1 MTMSAQRVVV
11 TYSAPQPF
19 LSSDQWK
26 QLYSALLEQ
35 LPLRNIHWKPQTR
48 PSIRTI
54 QELEVQLVPLDT
66 VRDEHTSQVPYSLL
80 ERPLVNI
87 YVVTCEDSD
96 TYKATAKKQIKDWQT
111 SLNHRK
117 SQEWIIVH
125 ILRSDTRNASSNFF
139 QMKGNLLDK
148 IRADF
153 NTDKRDRCVQLAWPV
168 AKDNPAAWAELLSKV
183 KDGILSAFDAAIS
196 LRDEEVRRSEGQQSM
211 PGWNFCTFFIL
222 KESLAASFE
231 GMNLFEDAL
240 RCHDELE
247 LSFAHVL
254 REKNLSWFG
263 TLIIPTAKDDSLPL
277 LSVTKK
283 PYRDLIVAN
292 TISVFDL
299 RIYILSNQCA
309 LLGKMG
315 KVADVCKKV
324 AVFLVSFGRHLRE
337 VSVILPPYF
346 IESWTY
352 SSALSALEQAD
363 TWAGNIKLEGIAL
376 NQFNACKAELF
387 ELARNQLDILGI
399 GLGFLPSKPPFSMSL
414 PSVPVAPQ
422 EARRE
427 SRVISNAE
435 LLKCLGDQST
445 YYDLYI
451 KLTNRAIEAYVKAGR
466 RKFALRLH
474 GSLAAL
480 DVHRDRLK
488 SALQTY
494 SSLPA
499 HYSPHRWTSLESYV
513 LSQAVDI
520 YALSGIDKDKQWVT
534 IALSYL
540 KSYSGGGG
548 SEGESLIPHAD
559 STTYITNLVGS
570 LKAVVDKLSEPFTYS
585 EHPALTIRLLGA
597 TAEPAEDEDGCF
609 LHVSVHNSLP
619 CALPANEVYLSL
631 SGRDSER
638 LRFSAQVTSLEPGS
652 STFKLFCPT
661 SSWGTYILD
670 QTEVAVSNLRLE
682 WNHRIA
688 TRNVRASRTKRVTP
702 TLVRLVKDT
711 RAFDVRLKRPRSVV
725 LGPGMS
731 SKLLLAIST
740 GRNYVS
746 KAKLKLTG
754 PPDIA
759 FLFKESMLESDV
771 TSASLECAEDYIS
784 LVDLAENSEIS
795 VLIPHSDASA
805 YHTMQITILATYDTK
820 LGAGAERSLSH
831 SSRVPVS
838 LPVAVNVQD
847 FFRGESLFSRFTISA
862 TAQHYV
868 RVSSA
873 TLESVNEDKGPS
885 IFGTLSQ
892 TREIITITPA
902 HPAHFLFELV
912 SRYGRV
918 LDPLSLCI
926 KYRMLRDEVEAVL
939 DKVVDEALNDFPEHH
954 SSRSL
959 LIAHA
964 IKALECDSGWVEPY
978 IVTGELR
985 VPELGEDSSP
995 KEVISRIRELL
1006 AMGKPTDTSDAS
1018 WWEIRIQVDVPLME
1032 ILAAVRLRILAT
1044 PYLDLEDSNQLPPL
1058 YAGQPIPVLLS
1069 IQTSFHWG
1077 TKQDINRTS
1086 HQMRFN
1092 IEEMVRDWLISG
1104 RKRGD
1109 FEAKDGSVFTVPIT
1123 LIALHHG
1130 ELSLPKVTISS
1141 LPTVGETSMMGSL
1154 PSTETH
1160 QVHGAEKVLI
1170 LPRGGRSTF
1179 IVGMGEGA
1187 SD

>member
-1 MTMSAQRVVV
+1 MSAQRVVV

-26 QLYSALLEQ
+26 QIYTALLEQ

-87 YVVTCEDSD
+87 YAVTCEDSD
-96 TYKATAKKQIKDWQT
+96 AYKATAKKQIKDWQT

-117 SQEWIIVH
+117 SQEWIIIH
-125 ILRSDTRNASSNFF
+125 ILRSDTRNPSSNFF
-139 QMKGNLLDK
+139 QMKGNVLDK

-183 KDGILSAFDAAIS
+183 KDGILSAFDTAIS
-196 LRDEEVRRSEGQQSM
+196 SRDEEVMRSEGQQSM

-263 TLIIPTAKDDSLPL
+263 TLIIPAAKDDSLPL

-324 AVFLVSFGRHLRE
+324 AMFLVSFGRHLRE
-337 VSVILPPYF
+337 VSAILPPYF

-387 ELARNQLDILGI
+387 ELARNQLDVLGI

-414 PSVPVAPQ
+414 PSVLVVPQ

-427 SRVISNAE
+427 SRIISNSE
-435 LLKCLGDQST
+435 LLKCLGDRT
-445 YYDLYI
+445 AYYDLYI

-585 EHPALTIRLLGA
+585 EHPALTIRLLGE
-597 TAEPAEDEDGCF
+597 TAEPAEDEDGTF
-609 LHVSVHNSLP
+609 LHVSVLNSLP
-619 CALPANEVYLSL
+619 CALPANGICLSI

-670 QTEVAVSNLRLE
+670 QTEVTMSNLRLV
-682 WNHRIA
+682 WNHRTA
-688 TRNVRASRTKRVTP
+688 TKNGKTSRTKRVTP
-702 TLVRLVKDT
+702 TLVRLVKDA
-711 RAFDVRLKRPRSVV
+711 RAFDDIIGGEPSELAHVV
-725 LGPGMS
+725 
-731 SKLLLAIST
+731 
-740 GRNYVS
+740 
-746 KAKLKLTG
+746 AKLKLAG
-754 PPDIA
+754 PPDVA
-759 FLFKESMLESDV
+759 FLFKEMPIIDTTEHHSSV
-771 TSASLECAEDYIS
+771 SSASLECAEDCIS
-784 LVDLAENSEIS
+784 LADLAENSEFS

-820 LGAGAERSLSH
+820 LGAEAERSLSH

-873 TLESVNEDKGPS
+873 TLESVNGDKGPS

-892 TREIITITPA
+892 MREIITITPA
-902 HPAHFLFELV
+902 RPAHFLFELV
-912 SRYGRV
+912 SRYGR
-918 LDPLSLCI
+918 DGENPPYS
-926 KYRMLRDEVEAVL
+926 KVEAVL
-939 DKVVDEALNDFPEHH
+939 DKVVDEALDEFPEHH
-954 SSRSL
+954 SNRSL
-959 LIAHA
+959 LIVRT

-985 VPELGEDSSP
+985 VPELSEDSSP
-995 KEVISRIRELL
+995 KELL
-1006 AMGKPTDTSDAS
+1006 AKGRPADTSDAS
-1018 WWEIRIQVDVPLME
+1018 WREIRIQVD

-1044 PYLDLEDSNQLPPL
+1044 PSLEDSNQLPPL
-1058 YAGQPIPVLLS
+1058 YAGQPIPALLS

-1077 TKQDINRTS
+1077 TKQDANHTS
-1086 HQMRFN
+1086 YQMRFD

-1130 ELSLPKVTISS
+1130 ELSLPKVVVAS
-1141 LPTVGETSMMGSL
+1141 LPLVGETSTMGSL
-1154 PSTETH
+1154 PNTETH

>member
-1 MTMSAQRVVV
+1 MSSQRVV
-11 TYSAPQPF
+11 
-19 LSSDQWK
+19 WK
-26 QLYSALLEQ
+26 QIYTALLEQ

-54 QELEVQLVPLDT
+54 QELEVQL
-66 VRDEHTSQVPYSLL
+66 HTSQVPYSLV

-87 YVVTCEDSD
+87 YAVTCEDSD

-125 ILRSDTRNASSNFF
+125 ILRSDYRNASSNFF
-139 QMKGNLLDK
+139 QMKGES
-148 IRADF
+148 DF

-183 KDGILSAFDAAIS
+183 KDGILSAFDTAIS
-196 LRDEEVRRSEGQQSM
+196 SRDEEVRRSEGQQSM

-263 TLIIPTAKDDSLPL
+263 TLIIPAAKDDSLPL

-324 AVFLVSFGRHLRE
+324 AMFLVSFGRHLRE

-387 ELARNQLDILGI
+387 ELARNQLDVLGI
-399 GLGFLPSKPPFSMSL
+399 GSGFLPSKPPFSMSL

-427 SRVISNAE
+427 SRIISNSE
-435 LLKCLGDQST
+435 LLKCLGDRT
-445 YYDLYI
+445 AYYDLYI

-585 EHPALTIRLLGA
+585 EHPALTIRLLGE
-597 TAEPAEDEDGCF
+597 TAEPPEDEDGSF
-609 LHVSVHNSLP
+609 LHVSVLNSLP
-619 CALPANEVYLSL
+619 CALPANEICLSL

-638 LRFSAQVTSLEPGS
+638 LRFGAQVTSLEPGS

-670 QTEVAVSNLRLE
+670 QTEVLVSNLRLE
-682 WNHRIA
+682 WNHRTA
-688 TRNVRASRTKRVTP
+688 TKDGKASRTKRVTP
-702 TLVRLVKDT
+702 TLVRLVKDA

-746 KAKLKLTG
+746 KAKLKLAG
-754 PPDIA
+754 PPDVT
-759 FLFKESMLESDV
+759 FLFKESTLEGDV
-771 TSASLECAEDYIS
+771 SSASLECAEDCIS

-805 YHTMQITILATYDTK
+805 YHTMQITILATYGTK
-820 LGAGAERSLSH
+820 LGTGAERSLSH

-873 TLESVNEDKGPS
+873 TLESVNGDKGPS
-885 IFGTLSQ
+885 ISGTLSQ

-902 HPAHFLFELV
+902 RPAHFLFELV

-918 LDPLSLCI
+918 LDPLNLCI

-939 DKVVDEALNDFPEHH
+939 DKVVDEALDEFPEHH

-959 LIAHA
+959 LIAHT
-964 IKALECDSGWVEPY
+964 IKALEYDSGWVEPY
-978 IVTGELR
+978 IVTGELK
-985 VPELGEDSSP
+985 VPELSEDSSP

-1006 AMGKPTDTSDAS
+1006 AIGRPADTSDAS
-1018 WWEIRIQVDVPLME
+1018 WREIRIQVD
-1032 ILAAVRLRILAT
+1032 ILAAVRLRILVA
-1044 PYLDLEDSNQLPPL
+1044 PSLGDSNQLPPL
-1058 YAGQPIPVLLS
+1058 YAGQPIPALLS

-1077 TKQDINRTS
+1077 TKQDANYTS
-1086 HQMRFN
+1086 YQMRFD
-1092 IEEMVRDWLISG
+1092 IGEVVRDWLISG

-1130 ELSLPKVTISS
+1130 ELSLPKVVVSS
-1141 LPTVGETSMMGSL
+1141 LPMGGETSTMGSL
-1154 PSTETH
+1154 PNTETH

-1187 SD
+1187 SA

>member
-1 MTMSAQRVVV
+1 MSSQRVVA

-26 QLYSALLEQ
+26 QIYTALLEQ

-54 QELEVQLVPLDT
+54 QELEVQLVPLDA
-66 VRDEHTSQVPYSLL
+66 VPDEHTSQVPYSLV

-87 YVVTCEDSD
+87 YAVTCEDSD

-139 QMKGNLLDK
+139 QMKGNVLDK

-153 NTDKRDRCVQLAWPV
+153 NTDKRDRCVQLAWPM

-183 KDGILSAFDAAIS
+183 KDGILSAFDTAIS
-196 LRDEEVRRSEGQQSM
+196 SRDEEVRRSEGQQSM

-324 AVFLVSFGRHLRE
+324 AMFLVSFGRHLRE

-387 ELARNQLDILGI
+387 ELARNQLDVLGI

-427 SRVISNAE
+427 SRIISNSE
-435 LLKCLGDQST
+435 LLKCLGDRT
-445 YYDLYI
+445 AYYDLYI

-570 LKAVVDKLSEPFTYS
+570 LKAVVDKLSEPFTHS
-585 EHPALTIRLLGA
+585 EHPVLNIRLLGE
-597 TAEPAEDEDGCF
+597 TAEPAEDEDGSF
-609 LHVSVHNSLP
+609 LHVSVLNSLP
-619 CALPANEVYLSL
+619 CALPANEICLSL
-631 SGRDSER
+631 SGRDSKR

-661 SSWGTYILD
+661 SSWGAYILD
-670 QTEVAVSNLRLE
+670 QTEVLVSNLRLE
-682 WNHRIA
+682 WNHRTA
-688 TRNVRASRTKRVTP
+688 TKNGKASRTKRVTP
-702 TLVRLVKDT
+702 TLVRLVKDA

-731 SKLLLAIST
+731 SKLLLVIST

-746 KAKLKLTG
+746 KAKLKLAG
-754 PPDIA
+754 PPDVA
-759 FLFKESMLESDV
+759 FLFKESTLEGDV
-771 TSASLECAEDYIS
+771 SSASLECAEDCIS

-820 LGAGAERSLSH
+820 LGTGAERSLSH

-873 TLESVNEDKGPS
+873 TLESINGDKGPS

-902 HPAHFLFELV
+902 RPAHFLFELV

-939 DKVVDEALNDFPEHH
+939 DKVVDEALDEFPEHR

-959 LIAHA
+959 LIAHT

-985 VPELGEDSSP
+985 VPELSEDSSP

-1006 AMGKPTDTSDAS
+1006 AMGRPADTSDAS
-1018 WWEIRIQVDVPLME
+1018 WREIRIQVDVPLME

-1044 PYLDLEDSNQLPPL
+1044 PSLEDSNQLPPL

-1077 TKQDINRTS
+1077 TKQDANPS
-1086 HQMRFN
+1086 YQMRFD
-1092 IEEMVRDWLISG
+1092 IEEAVRDWLISG

-1130 ELSLPKVTISS
+1130 ELSLPKVVVSS
-1141 LPTVGETSMMGSL
+1141 LPMVGETSTMGSL
-1154 PSTETH
+1154 PNTETH

-1187 SD
+1187 SI

>member
-1 MTMSAQRVVV
+1 MSTQRVVV
-11 TYSAPQPF
+11 TYSATQPF

-26 QLYSALLEQ
+26 QIYTSFLEQ

-96 TYKATAKKQIKDWQT
+96 TYKNTAKKQIKDWQT

-125 ILRSDTRNASSNFF
+125 VLRSDTRNASSNFF
-139 QMKGNLLDK
+139 QMKGNILDK

-168 AKDNPAAWAELLSKV
+168 AKDNPTAWAELLSKV
-183 KDGILSAFDAAIS
+183 KDGILFAFDMAIS
-196 LRDEEVRRSEGQQSM
+196 LRDDEVRRSASQQSM

-240 RCHDELE
+240 RSHDELE

-299 RIYILSNQCA
+299 RIYILSNQCT

-315 KVADVCKKV
+315 KVTDVCRKV
-324 AVFLVSFGRHLRE
+324 VVFLASFGRHLRE
-337 VSVILPPYF
+337 VSAILPPDF

-363 TWAGNIKLEGIAL
+363 IWASNIKLEGTAL
-376 NQFNACKAELF
+376 NQFNACKAELL
-387 ELARNQLDILGI
+387 ELARNQLDVFGI
-399 GLGFLPSKPPFSMSL
+399 RLGFLPSKPPFSMSL
-414 PSVPVAPQ
+414 PSVPVVPQ

-427 SRVISNAE
+427 SRIISNPD
-435 LLKCLGDQST
+435 LLKCLGDRT
-445 YYDLYI
+445 AYYDLYI

-474 GSLAAL
+474 GGLAAL

-499 HYSPHRWTSLESYV
+499 HYSPNKWTSLESYM
-513 LSQAVDI
+513 LSQAIDV
-520 YALSGIDKDKQWVT
+520 YALSGIDKDKQWIT
-534 IALSYL
+534 IALNYL
-540 KSYSGGGG
+540 KCYSGG
-548 SEGESLIPHAD
+548 SEGESLIQHVD
-559 STTYITNLVGS
+559 RTTYITDLVGS
-570 LKAVVDKLSEPFTYS
+570 LKEVIDKLSEPFTYS
-585 EHPALTIRLLGA
+585 EHPALTIRLLDA
-597 TAEPAEDEDGCF
+597 TAEPAEDEDGSF
-609 LHVSVHNSLP
+609 LQVSLLNSLP
-619 CALPANEVYLSL
+619 CALPANEICLSL

-638 LRFSAQVTSLEPGS
+638 LRFSAQVMSLEPGS

-670 QTEVAVSNLRLE
+670 KTEVTVSNLRLE
-682 WNHRIA
+682 WNHRAA
-688 TRNVRASRTKRVTP
+688 TKSDKASRTKRVTP
-702 TLVRLVKDT
+702 TLVRLVKDA
-711 RAFDVRLKRPRSVV
+711 RAFDVRLKRPRSVL
-725 LGPGMS
+725 LGPGLS

-746 KAKLKLTG
+746 KAKLRLTG
-754 PPDIA
+754 PPDVA
-759 FLFKESMLESDV
+759 FLFKESTLEGDV
-771 TSASLECAEDYIS
+771 SSVSIECEEDCVS
-784 LVDLAENSEIS
+784 LVDLPEDSEIS

-805 YHTMQITILATYDTK
+805 YHSMEITILATYNTT
-820 LGAGAERSLSH
+820 LGTSAERSLSH

-873 TLESVNEDKGPS
+873 TLESVNGNKGPA

-892 TREIITITPA
+892 ARGIVTITPA
-902 HPAHFLFELV
+902 RPAHFLFELV
-912 SRYGRV
+912 SQHGRV

-926 KYRMLRDEVEAVL
+926 KYRMLRDEVETVL
-939 DKVVDEALNDFPEHH
+939 DKVVDEALDEFPEHH
-954 SSRSL
+954 SSCSL
-959 LIAHA
+959 LIAHI
-964 IKALECDSGWVEPY
+964 IKALEHDSGWVEPY
-978 IVTGELR
+978 VVTGELR
-985 VPELGEDSSP
+985 VPELSEDNFP
-995 KEVISRIRELL
+995 KEVTSRIRELL
-1006 AMGKPTDTSDAS
+1006 TKGRPDKTSDDS
-1018 WWEIRIQVDVPLME
+1018 WREIRIQVDVPLME

-1044 PYLDLEDSNQLPPL
+1044 PFLADSNQLPPL
-1058 YAGQPIPVLLS
+1058 YAGQPIPALLS
-1069 IQTSFHWG
+1069 IQTTFHWG
-1077 TKQDINRTS
+1077 TKQDANHTS
-1086 HQMRFN
+1086 YQMRFD

-1104 RKRGD
+1104 RRRGD

-1130 ELSLPKVTISS
+1130 ELSLPKVMVSS
-1141 LPTVGETSMMGSL
+1141 LPMVGETHAMGSS
-1154 PSTETH
+1154 PNTETH
-1160 QVHGAEKVLI
+1160 QVHGADKVLI

-1179 IVGMGEGA
+1179 IVGMGGA

>member
-1 MTMSAQRVVV
+1 MSSQRVVV

-26 QLYSALLEQ
+26 QIYTALLEQ

-66 VRDEHTSQVPYSLL
+66 VPDEHTSQVPYSLV

-87 YVVTCEDSD
+87 YAVTCEDSD

-139 QMKGNLLDK
+139 QMKGNVLDK

-183 KDGILSAFDAAIS
+183 KDGILFAFDTAIS
-196 LRDEEVRRSEGQQSM
+196 SRDEEVRRSEGQQSM

-263 TLIIPTAKDDSLPL
+263 TLIIPAAKDDSLPL

-324 AVFLVSFGRHLRE
+324 AMFLVSFGRHLRE

-387 ELARNQLDILGI
+387 ELARNQLDVLGI

-422 EARRE
+422 DARRE
-427 SRVISNAE
+427 SRIISNSE
-435 LLKCLGDQST
+435 LLKCLGDRAA

-540 KSYSGGGG
+540 KSHSGGGG

-585 EHPALTIRLLGA
+585 EHPALTIRLLGE
-597 TAEPAEDEDGCF
+597 TAEPAEDEDGSF
-609 LHVSVHNSLP
+609 LHVSVLNSLP
-619 CALPANEVYLSL
+619 CALPANEICLTL

-638 LRFSAQVTSLEPGS
+638 LRFGAQVTSLEPGS

-670 QTEVAVSNLRLE
+670 QTEVLVSNLRLE
-682 WNHRIA
+682 WNHRTA
-688 TRNVRASRTKRVTP
+688 TKNGKASRTKRVTP
-702 TLVRLVKDT
+702 TLVRLVKDA
-711 RAFDVRLKRPRSVV
+711 RAFDVRLKRPRS
-725 LGPGMS
+725 GPGLS

-746 KAKLKLTG
+746 KAKLKLAG
-754 PPDIA
+754 PPDVA
-759 FLFKESMLESDV
+759 FFFKESTLEGD
-771 TSASLECAEDYIS
+771 ALECTEDCIS

-820 LGAGAERSLSH
+820 LGAGVERSLSH

-862 TAQHYV
+862 TALHYV

-873 TLESVNEDKGPS
+873 TLES
-885 IFGTLSQ
+885 
-892 TREIITITPA
+892 TITPA
-902 HPAHFLFELV
+902 RPAHFLFELV

-939 DKVVDEALNDFPEHH
+939 DKVVDEALDEFPEHR
-954 SSRSL
+954 SSRSF
-959 LIAHA
+959 LIAHT

-985 VPELGEDSSP
+985 VPELSEDSSP
-995 KEVISRIRELL
+995 KELL
-1006 AMGKPTDTSDAS
+1006 AMGRPADRSDAS
-1018 WWEIRIQVDVPLME
+1018 WREIRIQVDVPLME
-1032 ILAAVRLRILAT
+1032 AT
-1044 PYLDLEDSNQLPPL
+1044 TPPLEDSNQLPPL

-1069 IQTSFHWG
+1069 IQISFHWG
-1077 TKQDINRTS
+1077 TKQDANHKS
-1086 HQMRFN
+1086 YQMRFD
-1092 IEEMVRDWLISG
+1092 IEELVRDWLISG

-1130 ELSLPKVTISS
+1130 ELSLPKV
-1141 LPTVGETSMMGSL
+1141 VTSTMGSL
-1154 PSTETH
+1154 PNTETH
-1160 QVHGAEKVLI
+1160 QVQGAEKVLI

>member
-1 MTMSAQRVVV
+1 MSSQRVVV

-26 QLYSALLEQ
+26 QIYTALLEQ

-66 VRDEHTSQVPYSLL
+66 
-80 ERPLVNI
+80 RPLVNI
-87 YVVTCEDSD
+87 YAVTCEDSD

-139 QMKGNLLDK
+139 QMKGNVLDK

-196 LRDEEVRRSEGQQSM
+196 SRDEEVRRSEGQQSM

-263 TLIIPTAKDDSLPL
+263 TLIIPAAKDDSLPL

-324 AVFLVSFGRHLRE
+324 AMFLVSFGRHLRE

-387 ELARNQLDILGI
+387 ELARNQLDVLGV
-399 GLGFLPSKPPFSMSL
+399 GLGFLPSKLPFSMSL

-427 SRVISNAE
+427 SRIISNSE
-435 LLKCLGDQST
+435 LLKCLGDRAA

-585 EHPALTIRLLGA
+585 EHPALTIRLLGE
-597 TAEPAEDEDGCF
+597 TAEPAEDEDGSF
-609 LHVSVHNSLP
+609 LHVSVLNSLP
-619 CALPANEVYLSL
+619 CALPANEICLTL

-670 QTEVAVSNLRLE
+670 QTEVLVSNLRLE
-682 WNHRIA
+682 WNHRTA
-688 TRNVRASRTKRVTP
+688 TKNGKTSRTKRVTP
-702 TLVRLVKDT
+702 TLVRLVKDAH
-711 RAFDVRLKRPRSVV
+711 AFDVRLKRPRSVV

-746 KAKLKLTG
+746 KAKLKLAG
-754 PPDIA
+754 PPDVA
-759 FLFKESMLESDV
+759 FLFKESTLEGDG
-771 TSASLECAEDYIS
+771 ENCIS

-868 RVSSA
+868 RK
-873 TLESVNEDKGPS
+873 SVNGDEGPS

-902 HPAHFLFELV
+902 RPAHFLFELV

-939 DKVVDEALNDFPEHH
+939 DKVVDEALDEFPEHR

-959 LIAHA
+959 LIAYT

-985 VPELGEDSSP
+985 VPELSEDSSP

-1006 AMGKPTDTSDAS
+1006 AMGRPTDTSDAS
-1018 WWEIRIQVDVPLME
+1018 WREIRIQVD

-1044 PYLDLEDSNQLPPL
+1044 PPLEGSNQSPPL
-1058 YAGQPIPVLLS
+1058 YAGQPIPALLS

-1077 TKQDINRTS
+1077 TKQDANHTS
-1086 HQMRFN
+1086 YQMRFD
-1092 IEEMVRDWLISG
+1092 IEELVRDWLISG

-1130 ELSLPKVTISS
+1130 ELSLPKVVVSS
-1141 LPTVGETSMMGSL
+1141 VPIVGETSTMGSL
-1154 PSTETH
+1154 PNTETH
-1160 QVHGAEKVLI
+1160 QVQGAEKVLI

>member
-1 MTMSAQRVVV
+1 MSAQRVVV

-26 QLYSALLEQ
+26 QICSALLEQ
-35 LPLRNIHWKPQTR
+35 LPLRNIHWKSQTR

-87 YVVTCEDSD
+87 YIVACEDSD
-96 TYKATAKKQIKDWQT
+96 TYKTTAKKQIKDWQA

-125 ILRSDTRNASSNFF
+125 VLRSDTRNVSSNFF
-139 QMKGNLLDK
+139 QMKGSVLDK

-168 AKDNPAAWAELLSKV
+168 AMDNPTAWAELLSKV
-183 KDGILSAFDAAIS
+183 KDGILSAFDTAVS
-196 LRDEEVRRSEGQQSM
+196 QRDDEVRRSESQQLM

-263 TLIIPTAKDDSLPL
+263 TLIIPATKDDSLPL
-277 LSVTKK
+277 LSITKK

-315 KVADVCKKV
+315 KVTDVCRKV
-324 AVFLVSFGRHLRE
+324 AVFLASFGRHLRE

-363 TWAGNIKLEGIAL
+363 IWASNIKLEGITL
-376 NQFNACKAELF
+376 NHFNACKAELL
-387 ELARNQLDILGI
+387 ELARNQLDVLGI
-399 GLGFLPSKPPFSMSL
+399 GLDFLPSKPPFSMSL
-414 PSVPVAPQ
+414 PSISVVPQ
-422 EARRE
+422 QARRE
-427 SRVISNAE
+427 SRIISNSE
-435 LLKCLGDQST
+435 LLKCLEDRT
-445 YYDLYI
+445 AYYDLYI
-451 KLTNRAIEAYVKAGR
+451 KLTNRAIETYVKAGR

-513 LSQAVDI
+513 LSQAIDI
-520 YALSGIDKDKQWVT
+520 YAFSGIEKDKQWVT
-534 IALSYL
+534 IALNCL

-559 STTYITNLVGS
+559 STTYITNLVDS
-570 LKAVVDKLSEPFTYS
+570 LKAVVAKLSEPFTYP
-585 EHPALTIRLLGA
+585 EHPALTIRLLSEN
-597 TAEPAEDEDGCF
+597 AEPAEEEDGCF
-609 LHVSVHNSLP
+609 LRVSVLNSLP
-619 CALPANEVYLSL
+619 CAFPANEICLSL

-638 LRFSAQVTSLEPGS
+638 LRFSAQVASLENGS
-652 STFKLFCPT
+652 STYKLFCPT
-661 SSWGTYILD
+661 SSRGTYTLD
-670 QTEVAVSNLRLE
+670 QTEITLSNLRLE
-682 WNHRIA
+682 WKHQTA
-688 TRNVRASRTKRVTP
+688 TKDGKASRTKRVRP
-702 TLVRLVKDT
+702 TLVRLVKDA
-711 RAFDVRLKRPRSVV
+711 RAFDAHLKRPRSVI
-725 LGPGMS
+725 LGPGVS
-731 SKLLLAIST
+731 SKLLLGIST
-740 GRNYVS
+740 GRNYVE
-746 KAKLKLTG
+746 KVKLKLTG
-754 PPDIA
+754 PPDVS
-759 FLFKESMLESDV
+759 FFFKESMLDGDDASV
-771 TSASLECAEDYIS
+771 SLEFAEDCIS

-805 YHTMQITILATYDTK
+805 YHTMQITILATYNTK
-820 LGAGAERSLSH
+820 SGTGVERSFSH

-868 RVSSA
+868 RIYSA
-873 TLESVNEDKGPS
+873 TLESVNVNKGPS
-885 IFGTLSQ
+885 IFGTLTQ

-912 SRYGRV
+912 SQCGRV

-939 DKVVDEALNDFPEHH
+939 DRVVDEALDEFPEHH
-954 SSRSL
+954 SSRKI
-959 LIAHA
+959 LIAHTV
-964 IKALECDSGWVEPY
+964 KALECDSDWVEPY
-978 IVTGELR
+978 VDTGELR
-985 VPELGEDSSP
+985 VPKLSEESSL
-995 KEVISRIRELL
+995 KEVTSRIRELL
-1006 AMGKPTDTSDAS
+1006 AKGRPADTSDAS
-1018 WWEIRIQVDVPLME
+1018 WREIRIQVDVPLME

-1044 PYLDLEDSNQLPPL
+1044 PLLADSNKLPPL
-1058 YAGQPIPVLLS
+1058 YAGQPIPALLS

-1077 TKQDINRTS
+1077 TKQDANHTS
-1086 HQMRFN
+1086 YQMRFD

-1109 FEAKDGSVFTVPIT
+1109 FEAKGGSEFTVPIT

-1130 ELSLPKVTISS
+1130 ELSLPKVMVSS
-1141 LPTVGETSMMGSL
+1141 LPMAGVAHVMGSL
-1154 PSTETH
+1154 SLPNTETH

-1187 SD
+1187 SH